1 MRILYINDAV
11 AIYGG
16 LERVLVEKINWL
28 VEQDNYEVWLLTA
41 NQGDHPLSFPLH
53 SKAKYDD
60 LGIFFYRQYHQ
71 TGWKRLVK
79 KRQLHRLFRERLAEK
94 INTISP
100 DIIVCTRLEYL
111 HDIVRVKGTIPLVF
125 ESHTSR
131 WISRFEGDGFI
142 RRLYVWYLQLAV
154 FKIQRVVALTNGDAN
169 EWRKLTTRVS
179 IIPNIVH
186 LNESGMYSN
195 CKSCSVIFVGRFSK
209 QKDVGCLL
217 HIWKIIHQRYPDWYL
232 YIYSG
237 YGEQQDAML
246 QEIQKMDANIIVPTP
261 TANMMERYRECSVL
275 LLTSIYEPFGLV
287 IPEAMSCGLP
297 VVAFDCPYGPK
308 DIITDGID
316 GFLIEHRSI
325 VDFVDKVCLLI
336 EDEETRV
343 KMGQAG
349 VKTSKRYDVRTIMPL
364 WKDLFEQLARSK

>member
-79 KRQLHRLFRERLAEK
+79 KRQLHRLFRERLADK
-94 INTISP
+94 INKISP

-237 YGEQQDAML
+237 YGDQQDAML

-261 TANMMERYRECSVL
+261 TADMMERYQECSVL

-287 IPEAMSCGLP
+287 LPEAMSCGLP
-297 VVAFDCPYGPK
+297 VVAFDCPYGPA
-308 DIITDGID
+308 DIITDGLD
-316 GFLIEHRSI
+316 GFLIRHR
-325 VDFVDKVCLLI
+325 DMNAFAEKVCLLI
-336 EDEETRV
+336 ENEALRHR
-343 KMGQAG
+343 MGQAA
-349 VKTSKRYDVRTIMPL
+349 VISSQRYQPSLIMPQ
-364 WKDLFEQLARSK
+364 WKKLFESLSGKK

>member
-237 YGEQQDAML
+237 YGDQQDAML

-261 TANMMERYRECSVL
+261 TADMMERYQECSVL

-287 IPEAMSCGLP
+287 LPEAMSCGLP
-297 VVAFDCPYGPK
+297 VVAFDCPYGPA
-308 DIITDGID
+308 DIITDGLD
-316 GFLIEHRSI
+316 GFLIRHR
-325 VDFVDKVCLLI
+325 DMNAFAEKVCLLI
-336 EDEETRV
+336 ENEALRQR
-343 KMGQAG
+343 MGQAA
-349 VKTSKRYDVRTIMPL
+349 VISSQRYQPSLIMPQ
-364 WKDLFEQLARSK
+364 WKKLFESLSGKK

>member
-1 MRILYINDAV
+1 MRLLYINDAI

-28 VEQDNYEVWLLTA
+28 VEQDNYEVYLLTA
-41 NQGDHPLSFPLH
+41 NQGDYPLSFSLH
-53 SKAKYDD
+53 SKVKYED
-60 LGIFFYRQYHQ
+60 LGILFYQQYQQ
-71 TGWKRLVK
+71 TGWRRLVK
-79 KRQLHRLFRERLAEK
+79 NRQLHRLFRERLNDRIKA
-94 INTISP
+94 IAP
-100 DIIVCTRLEYL
+100 DVIICTRLEYL
-111 HDIVRVKGTIPLVF
+111 YDIIKVKGTISLVY

-131 WISRFEGDGFI
+131 RISRFEGDGLI

-154 FKIQRVVALTNGDAN
+154 LKVQRVVALTNGDAN
-169 EWRKLTTRVS
+169 EWRKLTSQVCV
-179 IIPNIVH
+179 IPNIVH
-186 LNESGMYSN
+186 LNESNMYSD
-195 CKSCSVIFVGRFSK
+195 CRTRSVIFVGRFSK

-217 HIWKIIHQRYPDWYL
+217 HIRKIIHQRYPDWYL

-237 YGEQQDAML
+237 YGELQNVML

-261 TANMMERYRECSVL
+261 TADLLDKYRECSVL

-287 IPEAMSCGLP
+287 LPEAMSCGLP

-308 DIITDGID
+308 DIITDGLD

-336 EDEETRV
+336 EDEEKRV

-349 VKTSKRYDVRTIMPL
+349 VKTSSRYDAHKIMPL
-364 WKDLFEQLARSK
+364 WKDLFERLAQTN

>member
-1 MRILYINDAV
+1 MKILYINDAV

-60 LGIFFYRQYHQ
+60 LGIFFYRQYQ
-71 TGWKRLVK
+71 RIGWKRLVK
-79 KRQLHRLFRERLAEK
+79 KRQLHRLFRERLADK

-111 HDIVRVKGTIPLVF
+111 HDIVRVKGAIPLVF

-131 WISRFEGDGFI
+131 WISRFEGDGLI
-142 RRLYVWYLQLAV
+142 RRLYVWFLQLTV
-154 FKIQRVVALTNGDAN
+154 LQIQRVVALTNGDAN

-179 IIPNIVH
+179 VIPNIVH
-186 LNESGMYSN
+186 LNDSGMYST

-209 QKDVGCLL
+209 QKDIGSLL
-217 HIWKIIHQRYPDWYL
+217 HIWRIIHCRYPDWYL

-237 YGEQQDAML
+237 YGEQQDAIL

-287 IPEAMSCGLP
+287 LPEAMSCGLP

-308 DIITDGID
+308 DIITDGMD

-325 VDFVDKVCLLI
+325 VDFVNKVCLLI
-336 EDEETRV
+336 EDEEKRV

-349 VKTSKRYDVRTIMPL
+349 VKTSKRYDVQTIMPL

>member
-1 MRILYINDAV
+1 MRLLYINDAI

-28 VEQDNYEVWLLTA
+28 VEQDNYEVYLLTA
-41 NQGDHPLSFPLH
+41 NQGDHPLSFSLH
-53 SKAKYDD
+53 SKVKYED
-60 LGIFFYRQYHQ
+60 LGILFYQQYQQ
-71 TGWKRLVK
+71 TGWRRLVK
-79 KRQLHRLFRERLAEK
+79 NRQLHRLFRERLNDRIKA
-94 INTISP
+94 IAP
-100 DIIVCTRLEYL
+100 DVIICTRLEYL
-111 HDIVRVKGTIPLVF
+111 YDIIKVKGAISLVY

-131 WISRFEGDGFI
+131 RISRFEGDGLI

-154 FKIQRVVALTNGDAN
+154 LKVQRVVALTNGDAN
-169 EWRKLTTRVS
+169 EWRKLTSQVCV
-179 IIPNIVH
+179 IPNIVH
-186 LNESGMYSN
+186 LNESNMYSD
-195 CKSCSVIFVGRFSK
+195 CRTRSVIFVGRFSK

-217 HIWKIIHQRYPDWYL
+217 HIWKIIHCRYPDWYL

-237 YGEQQDAML
+237 YGELQNVML

-261 TANMMERYRECSVL
+261 TADLLDKYRECSVL

-287 IPEAMSCGLP
+287 LPEAMSCGLP

-308 DIITDGID
+308 DIITDGLD

-336 EDEETRV
+336 EDEEKRV

-349 VKTSKRYDVRTIMPL
+349 VKTSSRYDAHKIMPL
-364 WKDLFEQLARSK
+364 WKDLFERLAQTN

>member
-111 HDIVRVKGTIPLVF
+111 HDIVRVKGAIPLVF

-131 WISRFEGDGFI
+131 WISRFEGDGLI
-142 RRLYVWYLQLAV
+142 RRLYVWFLQLAV

-237 YGEQQDAML
+237 YGDQQDAML

-261 TANMMERYRECSVL
+261 TADMMERYQECSVL

-287 IPEAMSCGLP
+287 LPEAMSCGLP

-325 VDFVDKVCLLI
+325 VDFVNKVCLLI
-336 EDEETRV
+336 EDEEKRV

-349 VKTSKRYDVRTIMPL
+349 VKTSRRYDVQTIMPL
-364 WKDLFEQLARSK
+364 WKDLFEQLAQSK

>member
-60 LGIFFYRQYHQ
+60 LGIFFFCLFHQ

-237 YGEQQDAML
+237 YGDQQDAML

-261 TANMMERYRECSVL
+261 TADMMERYQECSVL

-287 IPEAMSCGLP
+287 LPEAMSCGLP

-325 VDFVDKVCLLI
+325 VDFVNKVCLLI
-336 EDEETRV
+336 EDEEKRV

-349 VKTSKRYDVRTIMPL
+349 VKTSKRYDVQTIMPL

>member
-79 KRQLHRLFRERLAEK
+79 KRQLHRLFRERLADK

-237 YGEQQDAML
+237 YGDQQDAML

-261 TANMMERYRECSVL
+261 TADMMERYQECSVL

-287 IPEAMSCGLP
+287 LPEAMSCGLP
-297 VVAFDCPYGPK
+297 VVAFDCPYGPA
-308 DIITDGID
+308 DIITDGLD
-316 GFLIEHRSI
+316 GFLIRHR
-325 VDFVDKVCLLI
+325 DMNAFAEKVCLLI
-336 EDEETRV
+336 ENEALRQR
-343 KMGQAG
+343 MGQAA
-349 VKTSKRYDVRTIMPL
+349 VISSQRYQPSLIMPQ
-364 WKDLFEQLARSK
+364 WKKLFESLSGKK